1 MTGYRPDGAMGV
13 RTVDEMRL
21 LGVGTARPFGG
32 VMHGCVVLVREA
44 GDVKERVY
52 GMDGSAT
59 RFADDANDTTYDAE
73 WTRAGDDSAK
83 AGSVVES
90 KALRKKSESVLNRP
104 WRAPRG
110 RWDICARWT
119 ASGGDR
125 PRGTCTC

>member
-59 RFADDANDTTYDAE
+59 
-73 WTRAGDDSAK
+73 
-83 AGSVVES
+83 
-90 KALRKKSESVLNRP
+90 
-104 WRAPRG
+104 
-110 RWDICARWT
+110 
-119 ASGGDR
+119 
-125 PRGTCTC
+125 